1 MSPTRRSGARSS
13 TATYPA
19 GARLP
24 EEELSERIGVSRT
37 PIRQALRQLE
47 HQGHV
52 ELRPRR
58 GAWVSSWTAEDIAEV
73 YGVRAQL
80 ESYGARIAAQK
91 IGALELRHLE
101 ESCLRMEA
109 LEDARQD
116 GYLDEL
122 GELNNEFHAS
132 LLRATGNRRLM
143 TSLASIVETPLILRV
158 YHLYDERR
166 RYEALRHH
174 REILAA
180 LSPARRRV
188 GRGDDARAH
197 PERPQRAVARQHDA
211 AARPRLALSRPARR
225 SRGHRGHGAPRGRE

>member
-1 MSPTRRSGARSS
+1 MTDTPEPIEDPFAGDAVDVAYQAIRRAIIDGA
-13 TATYPA
+13 YPA
-19 GARLP
+19 GSRLP

-73 YGVRAQL
+73 YSVRAVL
-80 ESYGARIAAQK
+80 ESYGTRIAAQK
-91 IGALELRHLE
+91 MSAMEIRRLE
-101 ESCLRMEA
+101 ELYLGMEA
-109 LEDARQD
+109 LEDSRQE

-122 GELNNEFHAS
+122 GELNNDFHTA

-158 YHLYDERR
+158 YHSYGEDHRR
-166 RYEALRHH
+166 EALRQH
-174 REILAA
+174 REILKALGRRDSDWAEAA
-180 LSPARRRV
+180 M
-188 GRGDDARAH
+188 RAH
-197 PERPQRAVARQHDA
+197 IMSARS
-211 AARPRLALSRPARR
+211 ALL
-225 SRGHRGHGAPRGRE
+225 RGVSS

>member
-1 MSPTRRSGARSS
+1 MSDEDPVLDAVDVAYQAIRRAIIEGA
-13 TATYPA
+13 YPA
-19 GARLP
+19 GSRLP

-58 GAWVSSWTAEDIAEV
+58 GAWVSSWTEEDIAEV

-80 ESYGARIAAQK
+80 ESYGAQIAAQK

-101 ESCLRMEA
+101 ECCLRMEA
-109 LEDARQD
+109 IEDSRQP
-116 GYLDEL
+116 GFLDEL

-143 TSLASIVETPLILRV
+143 ISLASIVETPLILRV
-158 YHLYDERR
+158 YHSYDERR
-166 RYEALRHH
+166 RYEAMRHH
-174 REILAA
+174 REILTAVG
-180 LSPARRRV
+180 ARD
-188 GRGDDARAH
+188 G
-197 PERPQRAVARQHDA
+197 EWA
-211 AARPRLALSRPARR
+211 AATMRVHILSARSALLRR
-225 SRGHRGHGAPRGRE
+225 G